1 MFEPMMETKYVLVL
15 SGGGFKGAFQVGAL
29 EYIYE
34 HGLSLPDGS
43 RIIPEFC
50 IVTGVSVGAL
60 NGALVASGQFEE
72 LKKIWFQELAN
83 EGSDI
88 IFTSKYIN
96 HRGQVLFDNITD
108 DLLPPLNLKNILR
121 LPFKKGRKKLLEEV
135 LNKINNISSL
145 ADNTPL
151 YHKLKSL
158 VRKEDF
164 DRVKFRCGLVKFDNG
179 RYYSVGP
186 KDCPTDDDLAR
197 AIQASSTIPVVWSPI
212 DELSYKDTI
221 LRNTIDGGLRNNTP
235 LSEAIDL
242 INAEEKDSKYH
253 IVIITNKPENLGSY
267 QGNYSIT
274 KIAQRS
280 LLEITF
286 DEIAFNDINQFK
298 LVNHLIR
305 QVREKYPN
313 AELCDESGCALKE
326 FDHTIITPVGEELG
340 DMLDTSPNMIEERR
354 RLGKLRARETIE
366 DLRSS
371 EDQST

>member
-1 MFEPMMETKYVLVL
+1 MSATKYVLVL

-34 HGLSLPDGS
+34 HGLVAADGS
-43 RIIPEFC
+43 RVIPEFC

-60 NGALVASGQFEE
+60 NGALVASGKFGE
-72 LKKIWFQELAN
+72 LKKIWFEELAT
-83 EGSDI
+83 EGSDV
-88 IFTSKYIN
+88 IFTSKYIDQ
-96 HRGQVLFDNITD
+96 RGQVLFDNITD
-108 DLLPPLNLKNILR
+108 ELLPPLNLRNILR
-121 LPFKKGRKKLLEEV
+121 LPFKKGRKKLLEEI
-135 LNKINNISSL
+135 LHKINGISSL

-151 YHKLKSL
+151 YKKLKTL
-158 VRKEDF
+158 IRKEDF
-164 DRVKFRCGLVKFDNG
+164 DRIKYRCGLVKFDDG

-197 AIQASSTIPVVWSPI
+197 AIQASATIPVVWSPVE
-212 DELSYKDTI
+212 ELRYKETI
-221 LRNTIDGGLRNNTP
+221 LKNTIDGGLRNNTP

-242 INAEEKDSKYH
+242 INAEQIDSNYH
-253 IVIITNKPENLGSY
+253 IVIITNKPEKLGQY

-298 LVNHLIR
+298 LLNHLIR

-313 AELCDESGCALKE
+313 AELCDESGCTLKE
-326 FDHTIITPVGEELG
+326 FDHTIISPVGEELG
-340 DMLDTSPNMIEERR
+340 DMLDTSPEMIEERR
-354 RLGKLRARETIE
+354 RLGKLRAREIIE
-366 DLRSS
+366 VSISS
-371 EDQST
+371 EEQST